1 MPSMTSGLP
10 RSVVRWV
17 SQVSVSVGATLV
29 ATMIYGALPKVTI
42 PQLEPA
48 PELTSGG
55 KFAARALASEPLQ
68 AFDGLD
74 TMPLPRVA
82 MPAAVLNAA
91 FFTGST
97 QATVEAPAAAGSPA
111 AGSPAAGSPVLEPM
125 HRTAGSGAPTRGV
138 SAETP
143 RTAKA
148 IRPLLRADAKHAARV
163 VATEAAAP
171 EPVAQAVSNEPT
183 IATDD
188 GLLPKVMSSAR
199 GAWSVTASAGDAL
212 LAHVIPQM
220 P

>member
-1 MPSMTSGLP
+1 MPSMPSGLP
-10 RSVVRWV
+10 RSVMTWV
-17 SQVSVSVGATLV
+17 SQVSVSVGATLI
-29 ATMIYGALPKVTI
+29 ATMIYGALPRVTVS
-42 PQLEPA
+42 QLEPA

-55 KFAARALASEPLQ
+55 KFAARALPPEPLQ
-68 AFDGLD
+68 AFDGL

-97 QATVEAPAAAGSPA
+97 QATVEAPAA

-171 EPVAQAVSNEPT
+171 EPVVQAVSNEPT